1 MGNLLFAKA
10 GREFERLKVGV
21 YLELVL
27 VAGGELVVVGQGR
40 VGGDVPQGH
49 DADARVA
56 AHVPLLQ
63 LAVGVAAVVDEA
75 RRVALVSACLEE
87 GERAGQR
94 EEGVCMRARTIE
106 SNI

>member
-1 MGNLLFAKA
+1 
-10 GREFERLKVGV
+10 V

-75 RRVALVSACLEE
+75 RRVALVPARLEGRGEEQVRGGQAYVGKIEARDKGWE
-87 GERAGQR
+87 GH
-94 EEGVCMRARTIE
+94 
-106 SNI
+106 